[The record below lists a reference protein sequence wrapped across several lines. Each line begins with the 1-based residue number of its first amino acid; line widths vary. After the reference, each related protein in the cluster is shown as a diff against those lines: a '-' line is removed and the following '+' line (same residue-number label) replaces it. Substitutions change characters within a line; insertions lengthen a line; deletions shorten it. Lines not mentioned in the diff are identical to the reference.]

1 MAGAKDP
8 GQTLIISEKKKIQD
22 ERKELQKQ
30 QRQQRK
36 EAKKRAKEIAKREDA
51 LNDGEGG
58 GFATFFATFFVV
70 VVWLAVIAVI
80 IKLDIGGF
88 GSNVLAPVLKDVPVL
103 NKILPGVHLTETTNP
118 EMYGG
123 YSNLQDAVNQI
134 ELLEKELEKAYS
146 TNTMQEEQL
155 TDLKAEVVRLQE
167 FEKMQV
173 DFQRIKTEFYE
184 EVVYSDKGPGEEAY
198 RKFFEAMDPT
208 TAEYLYRQ
216 VIVQME
222 ESAEVQNYVA
232 GFEQMKPKEAAAIF
246 EEMTDNLDLVAK
258 ILMSMNSEQRGEIM
272 GEMNPEVAAKL
283 TKIMDPES

>member
-167 FEKMQV
+167 FEKCRWISSVLRLSFMKKW
-173 DFQRIKTEFYE
+173 FIRIKDREKRLTESFLKLWTLQLQ
-184 EVVYSDKGPGEEAY
+184 SIC
-198 RKFFEAMDPT
+198 
-208 TAEYLYRQ
+208 
-216 VIVQME
+216 IV
-222 ESAEVQNYVA
+222 
-232 GFEQMKPKEAAAIF
+232 
-246 EEMTDNLDLVAK
+246 
-258 ILMSMNSEQRGEIM
+258 R
-272 GEMNPEVAAKL
+272 
-283 TKIMDPES
+283 